1 MKQKVINPMNHFV
14 HGVFIVMTEE
24 KRCKMEWIKQVL
36 KANTDR
42 GKFDSGVAMYKN
54 NVVTEAYAKE
64 RGQEVLFYGNVHDE
78 YRRQTYSCMISV
90 DLLRRRII
98 ESSCDCQNILAEHAG
113 PNVCAHVVAVAYKGI
128 DVLKEKNMQPDEQ
141 SVLTPNIYMTM
152 GSLKKGCFGM
162 GFEIEGV
169 AKSDYRKIFT
179 AYKERKKLFYLGNG
193 QYLNLEEAKLQQ
205 ALSMIDILGV
215 YNEIEQIKIPEQKA
229 LFLANQLE
237 EMDFVE
243 GKGNITAA
251 LKKLVKTK
259 VNESVPDDLK
269 DTLRNYQKEG
279 FDFLVSA
286 ARYGLG
292 GILADEM
299 GLGKTL
305 QMIAFLGAQEGTK
318 SLVIT
323 PTALVYNWKNEIE
336 RFAPSLKVGIVHGSR
351 EKRLKVLEEHET
363 YDILLTT
370 YGTYRNDEAYYENIV
385 FDYCVIDEAQQIK
398 NAKSQITQT
407 IKGVKSKVRFALTG
421 TPMENNL
428 MELWSIM
435 DFIMPGYLY
444 NSLRFQ
450 NIFMTEPPQ
459 IEELRSLIS
468 PFMLRRTKKE
478 VLSELPDKIEQ
489 KTVIT
494 LDAYHQKAYAA
505 MKKLIKE
512 KIQGDEANRA
522 ALLAYLTKL
531 RQICL
536 MPERMVK
543 QYKGRNS
550 KLEYLMTLLE
560 ELSDQKVLI
569 FSQFTTVLG
578 EIKERLEE
586 ANISYSYLDGQTE
599 AKQRV
604 ALVDE
609 FNEDSE
615 KKVFLISLKAGGT
628 GLNLTS
634 ASTVIHFDPW
644 WNPAVEN
651 QASDRAHRM
660 GQKQVV
666 TVIKLI
672 AEGTI
677 EERVIALQ
685 EEKKELI
692 EQVMSGQAQNNL
704 SGLSENE
711 LMQLLTSEL

>member
-1 MKQKVINPMNHFV
+1 
-14 HGVFIVMTEE
+14 
-24 KRCKMEWIKQVL
+24 MEWIKQVL
-36 KANTDR
+36 KENTER

-98 ESSCDCQNILAEHAG
+98 ESSCDCHNMLAEHVG
-113 PNVCAHVVAVAYKGI
+113 PNICAHVVAVAYKGLN
-128 DVLKEKNMQPDEQ
+128 VLKQKNTEPDEQ
-141 SVLTPNIYMTM
+141 SILTPNIYMNM
-152 GSLKKGCFGM
+152 GSLKKGYFGM

-169 AKSDYRKIFT
+169 PKSEYRKIFT

-193 QYLNLEEAKLQQ
+193 HYLNLEEEKLQQ
-205 ALSMIDILGV
+205 ALSLIDILGV

-229 LFLANQLE
+229 LFLADQLE

-243 GKGNITAA
+243 GKDNVKTA

-259 VNESVPDDLK
+259 VNESVPAYLE
-269 DTLRNYQKEG
+269 DTLRSYQKEG
-279 FDFLVSA
+279 FDFLVTA

-305 QMIAFLGAQEGTK
+305 QMIAFLAAQSGTK

-351 EKRLKVLEEHET
+351 EKRLKVLAEHNE

-370 YGTYRNDEAYYENIV
+370 YGTYRNDEAHYEDMV
-385 FDYCVIDEAQQIK
+385 FDYCVLDEAQQIK

-459 IEELRSLIS
+459 IEALRSLIS

-478 VLSELPDKIEQ
+478 VLDELPDKIEQ
-489 KTVIT
+489 KVVVT
-494 LDAYHQKAYAA
+494 LDPYHQRAYAA

-512 KIQGDEANRA
+512 KIQVDEANRA

-536 MPERMVK
+536 VPERMVK

-550 KLEYLMTLLE
+550 KLDYLMNLLE
-560 ELSDQKVLI
+560 EIADQKVLI

-578 EIKERLEE
+578 EIRERLEE
-586 ANISYSYLDGQTE
+586 ADISYSYLDGQTE

-604 ALVDE
+604 ALVDA
-609 FNEDSE
+609 FNEDPN
-615 KKVFLISLKAGGT
+615 KRVFLISLKAGGT

-704 SGLSENE
+704 SGLSEDE